1 VIAAILNLDEQSS
14 SKAEALLFAH
24 WIWLDAAGPHTSIL
38 EILLRCQTGSSR
50 PISGFRLLLNK
61 PILAASLRPINHTF
75 LDPANFLNTEDTEGA
90 TRAAGEFRI
99 IHDGFSDVIL
109 PQDCEIEV
117 LFSELISTPSGYA
130 GLITV
135 RHPTVISPGQLV
147 VYRLRFDFPHAIV
160 QPAPNNGQLLQFTY
174 LSRPSIPQE
183 AHYLFNASSE
193 IRCCTYITRES
204 RQGGMDIALILPHQ
218 HSKRRLEFP
227 NPQFHN
233 FDSDPDSRQIPAR
246 ESYYLEPLYCFPN
259 QYLDSRFTIAGSL
272 EFAPMNVS
280 TAKRKRQPDSAKR
293 FTLIMLKKGKQSS
306 FQLSDEAQVY
316 KKLGKSKY
324 GILVDEIKGK
334 IRVGEHTEALITVP
348 RSHRWILHLIMSRT
362 DDNRILT
369 YREFKGRFMWA
380 LNAKTDRNVNV
391 AKNRLSEWL
400 EKSGQNRNQVFEV
413 AKRKAYVIGKTK
425 WSFAWIQDHREGA
438 TGLLFDL

>member
-1 VIAAILNLDEQSS
+1 
-14 SKAEALLFAH
+14 
-24 WIWLDAAGPHTSIL
+24 
-38 EILLRCQTGSSR
+38 
-50 PISGFRLLLNK
+50 
-61 PILAASLRPINHTF
+61 
-75 LDPANFLNTEDTEGA
+75 
-90 TRAAGEFRI
+90 
-99 IHDGFSDVIL
+99 
-109 PQDCEIEV
+109 
-117 LFSELISTPSGYA
+117 
-130 GLITV
+130 
-135 RHPTVISPGQLV
+135 
-147 VYRLRFDFPHAIV
+147 
-160 QPAPNNGQLLQFTY
+160 
-174 LSRPSIPQE
+174 
-183 AHYLFNASSE
+183 
-193 IRCCTYITRES
+193 
-204 RQGGMDIALILPHQ
+204 
-218 HSKRRLEFP
+218 
-227 NPQFHN
+227 
-233 FDSDPDSRQIPAR
+233 
-246 ESYYLEPLYCFPN
+246 
-259 QYLDSRFTIAGSL
+259 
-272 EFAPMNVS
+272 
-280 TAKRKRQPDSAKR
+280 
-293 FTLIMLKKGKQSS
+293 MLKKGKQSS